1 MHRFPSHTFSSAS
14 DSCSQSSVSSRP
26 DLWLLEIDH
35 SGLASPCST
44 RQGDQTDSGS
54 KGESMLWINSLDN
67 WATSNCACRSLLVH
81 IYFLTAVREIYFPD
95 DVFFLLCVWPLSR
108 QTLSGATDLRHHPD
122 QFPAGLSVKI
132 SFFFFTHLRKITF
145 MLSNL
150 CHQSF
155 WNNSL
160 ICEREMEK
168 MNQFYE

>member
-1 MHRFPSHTFSSAS
+1 MHRFPSHTFSPAS

-35 SGLASPCST
+35 SGLACSCST

-108 QTLSGATDLRHHPD
+108 QTLSGPSSSFRPISCRSVGKDL
-122 QFPAGLSVKI
+122 I
-132 SFFFFTHLRKITF
+132 FFFTHLRKITF

-168 MNQFYE
+168 MNQF